1 MKVAAFFI
9 GIAIVLASCSNNEPE
24 LTYEPTF
31 TKQLEQNEGTRFA
44 LISFDASMIDL
55 GKMVSFDTEKTILF
69 SNEGNETL
77 LIDKIEAAQDGVE
90 VRSFTYEIPPGETGR
105 LRIKVD
111 PDLPPQKYLVP
122 LKIYSNSSIELDSSQ
137 LELRFELTNQ
147 LSVGGIYISQND
159 RVNVRM
165 FPSLDATVLFG
176 LEKGD
181 AITCVGAMHKEYVEA
196 FDSDLWF
203 YVDYNGRK
211 GWLLS
216 ALTTFEEA
224 ETMAVLLPE
233 PE

>member
-1 MKVAAFFI
+1 MKFAAFFI
-9 GIAIVLASCSNNEPE
+9 GIAILLASCSNNESNLSNEVDFTEQLE
-24 LTYEPTF
+24 LT
-31 TKQLEQNEGTRFA
+31 QQSRFA
-44 LISFDASMIDL
+44 LISFDAPTINL
-55 GKMVSFDTEKTILF
+55 GKMVSFDTEQTILF

-77 LIDKIEAAQDGVE
+77 LIDKIVAEQDGVE
-90 VRSFTYEIPPGETGR
+90 VRSFTYEIAPGETGR
-105 LRIKVD
+105 LRIKID
-111 PDLPPQKYLVP
+111 PDLAPQQYYVP
-122 LKIYSNSSIELDSSQ
+122 LSIYSNSSLEADSSQ
-137 LELRFELTNQ
+137 LALEFELTNN
-147 LSVGGIYISQND
+147 LSVGGIYISEND

-216 ALTTFEEA
+216 ALTTFEES